1 MRVSTPRAIAFVSIF
16 LTMQACAGSTA
27 TTSPGPSARPDSA
40 DLTELEALY
49 RARADSARMRYTQ
62 ADADFMRGMIVHHTQ
77 ALIMS
82 RLAPTHAGSDALRTL
97 AARTINAQND
107 EISTMVGW
115 LEDRDESVPEIEI
128 SGTHMMVEGAGRME
142 SMPGILTDGQM
153 QELAAARGEEFD
165 RLFLTYMIEHHSG
178 AVTMVHDLFN
188 TDGAALDDAV
198 FKIASDIQVDQT
210 TEIHRMESML
220 EAMQQAGPRS

>member
-1 MRVSTPRAIAFVSIF
+1 MSRTIAVVSVF
-16 LTMQACAGSTA
+16 LTLQACAGSTGA
-27 TTSPGPSARPDSA
+27 TSSRPSPSSGSD

-62 ADADFMRGMIVHHTQ
+62 ADVDFMRGMIVHHTQ
-77 ALIMS
+77 ALVMS

-115 LEDRDESVPEIEI
+115 LEDRGESVPEIEI
-128 SGTHMMVEGAGRME
+128 SGTHMMVDGAMHMG
-142 SMPGILTDGQM
+142 SMPGILTDAQM
-153 QELAAARGEEFD
+153 DELAAAHGEEFD
-165 RLFLTYMIEHHSG
+165 RLFLTYMIDHHSG
-178 AVTMVHDLFN
+178 AVAMVRDLFG
-188 TDGAALDDAV
+188 TDGAALDDTV

-210 TEIHRMESML
+210 TEINRMELML
-220 EAMQQAGPRS
+220 EDMHPGPGR